1 MTLSAGLNCWS
12 EEHWKIRIV
21 KKPKKNHFFTI
32 DSKIAIV
39 RESICWVGR
48 QSRLFVSIGI
58 LWELPME
65 NQYILIFIWKLSQF
79 VGEKVNK
86 IVNLSFWNSSRI
98 LIIMLHDLVCCLVH
112 EIASYLM
119 RFLSEFG
126 KRIFENDCMSIKG
139 YLNSEHNFLKDKNTK
154 LANKMW
160 NPSTVQRRCMGA
172 INGAWWQINGH

>member
-1 MTLSAGLNCWS
+1 
-12 EEHWKIRIV
+12 
-21 KKPKKNHFFTI
+21 
-32 DSKIAIV
+32 
-39 RESICWVGR
+39 
-48 QSRLFVSIGI
+48 
-58 LWELPME
+58 ME

-139 YLNSEHNFLKDKNTK
+139 YLNSEHNFLKERNTK
-154 LANKMW
+154 SLQDLK
-160 NPSTVQRRCMGA
+160 S
-172 INGAWWQINGH
+172 